1 MHVYYS
7 IWDVSIREQ
16 LASARES
23 LNDMHVAVINILLLL
38 ETYPPY
44 FYLKYNLKKYR
55 ILKLLYTIISIMH
68 YAL

>member
-38 ETYPPY
+38 ETYP
-44 FYLKYNLKKYR
+44 F
-55 ILKLLYTIISIMH
+55 I
-68 YAL
+68 